1 MNKPKTGAYIAV
13 ILAFVFW
20 GFTFVAFKFANLS
33 FRPISI
39 VFFRLAVSI
48 FFLFGFAFSL
58 KRLNRI
64 KRKDQKWFVLLAL
77 VEPFFYFLGESYGL
91 TMVTATTG
99 AIIISTIPLVVPFAS
114 YYLFREK
121 LTPMNYLGLMISFG
135 GVLLVV
141 LSGAG
146 GLAANWKGILLMF
159 VAVFSAVAYTMVVK
173 TLADDYNPIT
183 ITAYQSFYG
192 LLMFVPLFL
201 IFELPELDFS
211 LVSSNSLIAVTYLGV
226 FGSGIC
232 FILITIGIRE
242 LGAARANIFGNLVPV
257 VTAVVSFFL
266 LKETMPL
273 NKILGIIIVIMG
285 LFLSQISS
293 LRVNRV
299 KVKWGKAGVRHI
311 PNA

>member
-1 MNKPKTGAYIAV
+1 MSRSKTGVYFAV

-20 GFTFVAFKFANLS
+20 GFTFVAFKFANQS

-48 FFLFGFAFSL
+48 FFLFGFAIAF

-64 KRKDQKWFVLLAL
+64 KRKDQKWFLLLAL

-91 TMVTATTG
+91 TLVTATVG
-99 AIIISTIPLVVPFAS
+99 AVIISTIPLIVPFAA

-121 LTPMNYLGLMISFG
+121 LTPMNYLGLIISFG
-135 GVLLVV
+135 GVLLV
-141 LSGAG
+141 LLTRNE
-146 GLAANWKGILLMF
+146 GLTADWKGVLLMF

-173 TLADDYNPIT
+173 LLADDYTPIT

-201 IFELPELDFS
+201 IFEVPKLDFS
-211 LVSSNSLIAVTYLGV
+211 GVTTNSLLAVSYLGV

-242 LGAARANIFGNLVPV
+242 LGAARANIFGNLIPV
-257 VTAVVSFFL
+257 VTAIVSFFL
-266 LKETMPL
+266 LKEAMPL
-273 NKILGIIIVIMG
+273 MKILGILVVILG

-293 LRVNRV
+293 LRV
-299 KVKWGKAGVRHI
+299 KARTGREAVRHI

>member
-1 MNKPKTGAYIAV
+1 MSRTKPGVYIAV

-39 VFFRLAVSI
+39 VFFRLTVSI
-48 FFLFGFAFSL
+48 FFLFGFALGF

-64 KRKDQKWFVLLAL
+64 QRKDRKWFWLLAL
-77 VEPFFYFLGESYGL
+77 VEPFLYFLGEAYGL

-99 AIIISTIPLVVPFAS
+99 AVIISTIPLIVPYAS
-114 YYLFREK
+114 YYLFRER
-121 LTPMNYLGLMISFG
+121 LSPMNYLGLMISFA

-141 LSGAG
+141 LTGAG
-146 GLAANWKGILLMF
+146 GVAANWKGIMLMF

-173 TLADDYNPIT
+173 VLADDYNPIT
-183 ITAYQSFYG
+183 ITAYQSLYG

-201 IFELPELDFS
+201 IFEIPVLDFS
-211 LVSSNSLIAVTYLGV
+211 LVTSNSLIALSYLGV

-242 LGAARANIFGNLVPV
+242 LGAARANVFANLVPV

-266 LKETMPL
+266 LKEAMPL
-273 NKILGIIIVIMG
+273 LKVLGIFIVILG
-285 LFLSQISS
+285 LLLSQISK
-293 LRVNRV
+293 L
-299 KVKWGKAGVRHI
+299 KGKPKWGKEGVRHI
-311 PNA
+311 QNA

>member
-1 MNKPKTGAYIAV
+1 MSRSKSGVYLAV
-13 ILAFVFW
+13 ILAMVFW

-39 VFFRLAVSI
+39 VFFRLLVSI
-48 FFLFGFAFSL
+48 FFLFGFALAF
-58 KRLNRI
+58 KRLNKI
-64 KRKDQKWFVLLAL
+64 KRKDQKWFLLLAL
-77 VEPFFYFLGESYGL
+77 VEPFFYFLGEAYGL
-91 TMVTATTG
+91 TMVTATVG
-99 AIIISTIPLVVPFAS
+99 AVIISTIPLLVPFAA

-121 LTPMNYLGLMISFG
+121 LTPMNYLGLLISFG

-141 LSGAG
+141 LTRSG
-146 GLAANWKGILLMF
+146 GLAADWKGILLMF
-159 VAVFSAVAYTMVVK
+159 VAVLSAVSYTMVVK
-173 TLADDYNPIT
+173 VLARDYTPIT

-201 IFELPELDFS
+201 IFEVPELDFS
-211 LVSSNSLIAVTYLGV
+211 RVTGNSLLAVAFLGV

-242 LGAARANIFGNLVPV
+242 LGAARANIFGNLIPV

-266 LKETMPL
+266 LKEAMPFQ
-273 NKILGIIIVIMG
+273 KVLGILIVILG

-293 LRVNRV
+293 LRMKRSR
-299 KVKWGKAGVRHI
+299 GREAVRHI

>member
-1 MNKPKTGAYIAV
+1 MSRSKGGVYIAV

-20 GFTFVAFKFANLS
+20 GFTFVAFKFANQS
-33 FRPISI
+33 FSPISI
-39 VFFRLAVSI
+39 VFFRLAVSL
-48 FFLFGFAFSL
+48 FFLFGFATGFNRL
-58 KRLNRI
+58 KKIR
-64 KRKDQKWFVLLAL
+64 RKDQKWFILLAF
-77 VEPFFYFLGESYGL
+77 VEPFLYFLGEAYGL

-99 AIIISTIPLVVPFAS
+99 AIIISTIPLIVPFAS

-121 LTPMNYLGLMISFG
+121 LSPMNYLGLVISFA
-135 GVLLVV
+135 GVLLV
-141 LSGAG
+141 LLTGTG

-173 TLADDYNPIT
+173 VLADDYNPIT
-183 ITAYQSFYG
+183 ITAYQSLYG

-201 IFELPELDFS
+201 IFELRKLDFNLVTSSS
-211 LVSSNSLIAVTYLGV
+211 LLAVTYLGV

-242 LGAARANIFGNLVPV
+242 LGAARANIFANLVPV
-257 VTAVVSFFL
+257 VAAVVSFFL
-266 LKETMPL
+266 LKEAMPVL
-273 NKILGIIIVIMG
+273 KILGIFIVILG

-293 LRVNRV
+293 LRMTP
-299 KVKWGKAGVRHI
+299 KWGKEGARHI